1 MLHKFIIID
10 FIEKFIALCGKKANI
25 QIRHILYGS
34 QKLNRCILRP
44 FVDEECI
51 GLIMDDGEKK
61 YITMDELCK
70 ASIDNHVCILKSEV
84 MELYID
90 YTIL

>member
-1 MLHKFIIID
+1 MLHEFIIRD
-10 FIEKFIALCGKKANI
+10 FIEKFIALYGKKANI
-25 QIRHILYGS
+25 QIRHILYGN

-61 YITMDELCK
+61 YITMNELCEV
-70 ASIDNHVCILKSEV
+70 SVDNEKCILKSEV
-84 MELYID
+84 MELYVD
-90 YTIL
+90 YTI